1 MEAFSLDIPP
11 RLPLFAVRAP
21 EKRLF
26 RLSQAIARPLSRG
39 LLIISAHDLS
49 MGG

>member
-1 MEAFSLDIPP
+1 MEALSLDVPP
-11 RLPLFAVRAP
+11 RLPLFSVRAP

-26 RLSQAIARPLSRG
+26 RLSQAIARSLSGG
-39 LLIISAHDLS
+39 LLIISMHDLS